1 MPFIDEPRELSLTIA
16 MDQELDAK
24 PVRSTLRRD
33 VADHKRSEEIHEQR
47 PKEKPSKGA
56 LLAAHLES
64 IASEFISAINTR
76 NLDPDVPPW
85 STRMVDHFTTGSGT
99 GARPSATNKV
109 EMLAGHRKLADA
121 NPNFQIRITSFT
133 TSVSDKIGTA
143 QVVMNAQSTGVPG
156 VPVGLWRNAVTILDF
171 RMFGGKWFGVRES
184 TISGAGRMD
193 QDWF

>member
-1 MPFIDEPRELSLTIA
+1 MPFLNDPRELSMTMA
-16 MDQELDAK
+16 KEEVDAK
-24 PVRSTLRRD
+24 PVLHSSD
-33 VADHKRSEEIHEQR
+33 DEDHKPSQDT
-47 PKEKPSKGA
+47 KEHHDKKLSKDE
-56 LLAAHLES
+56 LLASHLES
-64 IASEFISAINTR
+64 IASEFISAINAR
-76 NLDPDVPPW
+76 NLDPNIPPW
-85 STRMVDHFTTGSGT
+85 SNKMVDHFTTGSGT
-99 GARPSATNKV
+99 GARPTANNKI

-121 NPNFQIRITSFT
+121 NPNFEIRITGFT
-133 TSVSDKIGTA
+133 TSVSEKIGTA

>member
-1 MPFIDEPRELSLTIA
+1 MPFLNDPRELLTPIMNEEA
-16 MDQELDAK
+16 DAK
-24 PVRSTLRRD
+24 PAHSPFD
-33 VADHKRSEEIHEQR
+33 EDDHKPSLDTQDQHDEQ
-47 PKEKPSKGA
+47 KETPTKDD
-56 LLAAHLES
+56 LLARHLET
-64 IASEFISAINTR
+64 IALSFITAINTR
-76 NLDPDVPPW
+76 NLDPSVAPW
-85 STRMVDHFTTGSGT
+85 STSMVDHFTTGSGT
-99 GARPSATNKV
+99 GARPSATNKI

-133 TSVSDKIGTA
+133 TFVSEKIGTA

-171 RMFGGKWFGVRES
+171 RMVGRRWFGVRES